1 MQSYKHILLV
11 TDLREDCDVVIDR
24 AKWFLD
30 HNPGAQMSVL
40 HVVEETVL
48 TAGYEI
54 VPIVPVSNEDELISQ
69 ARNKMKVLLGVHG
82 IVAANLTIETALSTR
97 RGILDYVESHNP
109 DLIVI
114 GRHTRTG
121 LASLLGATA
130 DDILPSVSC
139 DVLVVKLGA
148 PV

>member
-1 MQSYKHILLV
+1 MQSYTHILLV
-11 TDLREDCDVVIDR
+11 TDLREDCNVVLDR
-24 AKWFLD
+24 AKWLLD
-30 HNPGAQMSVL
+30 HNVGAQLSVL

-54 VPIVPVSNEDELISQ
+54 VPIVPIGNEDELVLQ
-69 ARNKMKVLLGVHG
+69 ARSKMKELLAAHN
-82 IVAANLTIETALSTR
+82 ITDANLTIETALSTR
-97 RGILDYVESHNP
+97 RGILDYVETHNP

>member
-11 TDLREDCDVVIDR
+11 TDLREDCNVVLDR
-24 AKWFLD
+24 AKWLLD
-30 HNPGAQMSVL
+30 HNLGAQMSVL

-54 VPIVPVSNEDELISQ
+54 VPIVPVGNEDELVSQ
-69 ARNKMKVLLGVHG
+69 ARDKMQELLDAHG

-97 RGILDYVESHNP
+97 RGILDYVESHAP

>member
-1 MQSYKHILLV
+1 MSEYKKILLV
-11 TDLREDCDVVIDR
+11 TDLREDCGIVIER
-24 AKWFLD
+24 AK
-30 HNPGAQMSVL
+30 QMRENLNSKLSVL

-54 VPIVPVSNEDELISQ
+54 IPILPVMNENEVISEARQNMKLILN
-69 ARNKMKVLLGVHG
+69 RHG
-82 IVAANLTIETALSTR
+82 LEADQIHVETALSTR
-97 RGILDYVESHNP
+97 RGILDYVENHQP
-109 DLIVI
+109 DLVVI

-130 DDILPSVSC
+130 DDILPSVNC
-139 DVLVVKLGA
+139 DVLVVKLGD

>member
-24 AKWFLD
+24 AKWLLD
-30 HNPGAQMSVL
+30 HNSGAQMSVL

-48 TAGYEI
+48 TASYEI
-54 VPIVPVSNEDELISQ
+54 VPIVPVGNEDELVSQ
-69 ARNKMKVLLGVHG
+69 AREKMQELLARHGV
-82 IVAANLTIETALSTR
+82 VTANLTIETALSTR
-97 RGILDYVESHNP
+97 RGILDYVESHAP

-139 DVLVVKLGA
+139 DVLVVKLGH